1 MILLTKEPYN
11 LIEIVRYLC
20 TTKYFK
26 KYQRLLFYGLYVP
39 ILDETLYIVT
49 KCTVKWPEMLL
60 KAFSYN
66 LDIFFLFLPL
76 QSLHSKLNNQNR
88 HKSHFKIFLFFS
100 KIVTFH
106 GRSSTYDLIQ
116 TVEWKQ
122 YFQCT
127 VVRLLR
133 EKSDKIFPID
143 RNE

>member
-1 MILLTKEPYN
+1 MLASKGIIWNVYADLQTRLGFEPSD
-11 LIEIVRYLC
+11 
-20 TTKYFK
+20 
-26 KYQRLLFYGLYVP
+26 LFLSKPY
-39 ILDETLYIVT
+39 
-49 KCTVKWPEMLL
+49 KWPEMLL
-60 KAFSYN
+60 KAYSYSLDLFFYFYLFSLYTQN
-66 LDIFFLFLPL
+66 WTTKIDTKVI
-76 QSLHSKLNNQNR
+76 SKV
-88 HKSHFKIFLFFS
+88 FLFFL

-143 RNE
+143 RNEWNFRIFLEILSEW